1 MAILKSCDIMFD
13 VACGE
18 VAEWSKAGAWRASE
32 PRGSVG
38 SNPSFSA
45 INHALILETEEKNG
59 IHAVRQKRTAPLV
72 LQTGVPFIERRGNIY
87 YFRWVIPQT
96 ERFLWNKSEIRLSLK
111 TPYLKLARKRGEYL
125 RAGLIFLPMNLT
137 PEEKDER
144 VKLLHEEALLLTDKY
159 NPSWDDSVESVAL
172 ARDHSLHLTPDEETE
187 KEAIN
192 EVYGDTKQH
201 NNFWELFEG
210 KRRII
215 PVASEKSPET
225 EFSQREIDLM
235 VELLIANDWAFLE
248 KKLLASDHRTVEGYN
263 LGISME
269 VEDLTL
275 YLLVRKKN
283 FRNILKARAFTDL
296 YNVRKLIP
304 HTNRHFPP
312 IAQKFVSGALANCD
326 RALMELNGVLPP
338 ESVQIAYRPEQPV
351 VPPAVSVNNTT
362 PLPTV
367 GPDYEDPEI
376 ATLVQ
381 EIIAEKT
388 TSKARK
394 EVRWTEKTRGEF
406 ESKFKFILRY
416 FGQGR
421 KVSEITKENL
431 TELMDIF
438 NTRLSARQGQ
448 KMEDLD
454 PHELLRGKIPVGKIA
469 NATVEKWTT
478 ALNMILKR
486 GHDFYP
492 GALKVP
498 YSIVKKEV
506 VLPDKGQKIVR
517 LTYSPDDLQKLFGQ
531 NFVADSLKGGKAIGT
546 PAYFLFG
553 ALTGARAEE
562 LGQLCRGDIFTADG
576 ILCLRIDEN
585 AEMGT
590 RVKNKASK
598 RTIPV
603 PEPLVRIMQFLMIEK
618 EETDNIWGFTKG
630 RGTKASFSRNAAR
643 WWNTYVKERLGEDAA
658 QTFPN
663 GQTGVKVFHS
673 FRHTIA
679 SVGKSIGIEKGYTS
693 EILGHEPSDATK
705 NTTTHYESKFSPSEL
720 APKMK
725 SIYDALEVDWKTVAD
740 KVLAEMVKR
749 RNISGKN

>member
-1 MAILKSCDIMFD
+1 
-13 VACGE
+13 
-18 VAEWSKAGAWRASE
+18 
-32 PRGSVG
+32 
-38 SNPSFSA
+38 
-45 INHALILETEEKNG
+45 
-59 IHAVRQKRTAPLV
+59 VRQKRTAPLV

-87 YFRWVIPQT
+87 YFRWVIPKT

-215 PVASEKSPET
+215 PVTSEKSPEAD
-225 EFSQREIDLM
+225 FSQREIDLM

-248 KKLLASDHRTVEGYN
+248 KKLLASDHRIVEGYN

-304 HTNRHFPP
+304 HTNRHFPS

-326 RALMELNGVLPP
+326 RALRELNGILPP
-338 ESVQIAYRPEQPV
+338 ESVQIAYRSEHPV

-406 ESKFKFILRY
+406 ESKFHFILRY
-416 FGQGR
+416 FGEGR
-421 KVSEITKENL
+421 KVSEITRDDLSK
-431 TELMDIF
+431 LMDIF
-438 NTRLSARQGQ
+438 NTRLSARQGK

-454 PHELLRGKIPVGKIA
+454 PHELLRKKRPKEQIA
-469 NATVEKWTT
+469 NSTVEKWTT

-486 GHDFYP
+486 AHDFYP
-492 GALKVP
+492 RALKVP

-506 VLPDKGQKIVR
+506 VLPDKEQKFVR
-517 LTYSPDDLQKLFGQ
+517 LTYSPDDLQKLFDST
-531 NFVADSLKGGKAIGT
+531 FVTDSLKGGKAIGT

-749 RNISGKN
+749 RNIS

>member
-1 MAILKSCDIMFD
+1 
-13 VACGE
+13 
-18 VAEWSKAGAWRASE
+18 
-32 PRGSVG
+32 
-38 SNPSFSA
+38 
-45 INHALILETEEKNG
+45 
-59 IHAVRQKRTAPLV
+59 
-72 LQTGVPFIERRGNIY
+72 
-87 YFRWVIPQT
+87 
-96 ERFLWNKSEIRLSLK
+96 
-111 TPYLKLARKRGEYL
+111 
-125 RAGLIFLPMNLT
+125 MNLT

-215 PVASEKSPET
+215 PVTSEKSPET

-248 KKLLASDHRTVEGYN
+248 KKLLASDHRIVEGYN

-304 HTNRHFPP
+304 HTNRHFPS

-326 RALMELNGVLPP
+326 RALRELNGILPP
-338 ESVQIAYRPEQPV
+338 ESVQIAYRSEHPV

-421 KVSEITKENL
+421 KVSEITKEHL

-454 PHELLRGKIPVGKIA
+454 PNVLLRGKIPEEKIS

-492 GALKVP
+492 RALKVP

-506 VLPDKGQKIVR
+506 VLPDKEQKFVR
-517 LTYSPDDLQKLFGQ
+517 LTYSPDDLQKLFDST
-531 NFVADSLKGGKAIGT
+531 FVTDSLKGGKAIGT

-679 SVGKSIGIEKGYTS
+679 SVGKTIGIEKCYTS

-749 RNISGKN
+749 RNIS

>member
-1 MAILKSCDIMFD
+1 
-13 VACGE
+13 
-18 VAEWSKAGAWRASE
+18 
-32 PRGSVG
+32 VG

-87 YFRWVIPQT
+87 YFRWVIPKT

-215 PVASEKSPET
+215 PVTSEKSPET

-248 KKLLASDHRTVEGYN
+248 KKLLASDHRIVEGYN

-326 RALMELNGVLPP
+326 RALRELNGILPP
-338 ESVQIAYRPEQPV
+338 ESVQIAYRSEHPV

-406 ESKFKFILRY
+406 ESKFHFILRY
-416 FGQGR
+416 FGEGR
-421 KVSEITKENL
+421 KVSEITRDDLSK
-431 TELMDIF
+431 LMDIF
-438 NTRLSARQGQ
+438 NTRLSARQGK

-454 PHELLRGKIPVGKIA
+454 PNVLLRGKIPEEKIS

-486 GHDFYP
+486 AHDFYP
-492 GALKVP
+492 RALKVP

-506 VLPDKGQKIVR
+506 VLPDKEQKFVR
-517 LTYSPDDLQKLFGQ
+517 LTYSPDDLQKLFDST
-531 NFVADSLKGGKAIGT
+531 FVTDSLKGGKAIGT

-749 RNISGKN
+749 RNIS

>member
-1 MAILKSCDIMFD
+1 M
-13 VACGE
+13 
-18 VAEWSKAGAWRASE
+18 
-32 PRGSVG
+32 
-38 SNPSFSA
+38 
-45 INHALILETEEKNG
+45 
-59 IHAVRQKRTAPLV
+59 RQKRTAPLV

-87 YFRWVIPQT
+87 YFRWVIPKT

-215 PVASEKSPET
+215 PVTSEKSPEAD
-225 EFSQREIDLM
+225 FSQREIDLM

-248 KKLLASDHRTVEGYN
+248 KKLLASDHRIVEGYN

-304 HTNRHFPP
+304 HTNRHFPS

-326 RALMELNGVLPP
+326 RALRELNGILPP
-338 ESVQIAYRPEQPV
+338 ESVQIAYRSEHPV

-406 ESKFKFILRY
+406 ESKFHFILRY
-416 FGQGR
+416 FGEGR
-421 KVSEITKENL
+421 KVSEITRDDLSK
-431 TELMDIF
+431 LMDIF
-438 NTRLSARQGQ
+438 NTRLSARQGK

-454 PHELLRGKIPVGKIA
+454 PHELLRKKRPKEQIA
-469 NATVEKWTT
+469 NSTVEKWTT

-486 GHDFYP
+486 AHDFYP
-492 GALKVP
+492 RALKVP

-506 VLPDKGQKIVR
+506 VLPDKEQKFVR
-517 LTYSPDDLQKLFGQ
+517 LTYSPDDLQKLFDST
-531 NFVADSLKGGKAIGT
+531 FVTDSLKGGKAIGT

-749 RNISGKN
+749 RNIS

>member
-1 MAILKSCDIMFD
+1 MAILKSCDIMFA

-215 PVASEKSPET
+215 PVTSEKSPET

-304 HTNRHFPP
+304 HTNRHFPS

-351 VPPAVSVNNTT
+351 VLPAVPAIT
-362 PLPTV
+362 PPLSAE
-367 GPDYEDPEI
+367 GPDYDDPEI
-376 ATLVQ
+376 TTLVQ

-421 KVSEITKENL
+421 KVSEITKEHL

-486 GHDFYP
+486 AHDFYP

-506 VLPDKGQKIVR
+506 VLPDKEQKIVR

-562 LGQLCRGDIFTADG
+562 LGQVCRDDIITVDD
-576 ILCLRIDEN
+576 ILCLQIDGD
-585 AEMGT
+585 AELGT

-603 PEPLVRIMQFLMIEK
+603 PEPLVRIMQFLMANK
-618 EETDNIWGFTKG
+618 KKKDNIWGFAKSQG
-630 RGTKASFSRNAAR
+630 KKASFSRNAAR
-643 WWNTYVKERLGEDAA
+643 WWNTYVRKKLGEDAA
-658 QTFPN
+658 QTFQN

-679 SVGKSIGIEKGYTS
+679 SAGKSIGIEKVYTS
-693 EILGHEPSDATK
+693 EILGHDPSDGMK
-705 NTTTHYESKFSPSEL
+705 NTTTHYESKFAPSEL
-720 APKMK
+720 APKLK
-725 SIYDALEVDWKTVAD
+725 AINDALEVDWKTVAD

>member
-1 MAILKSCDIMFD
+1 
-13 VACGE
+13 
-18 VAEWSKAGAWRASE
+18 
-32 PRGSVG
+32 
-38 SNPSFSA
+38 
-45 INHALILETEEKNG
+45 
-59 IHAVRQKRTAPLV
+59 VRQKRTAPLV

-215 PVASEKSPET
+215 PVTSEKSPET

-248 KKLLASDHRTVEGYN
+248 KKLLASDHRIVEGYN

-304 HTNRHFPP
+304 HTNRHFPS

-326 RALMELNGVLPP
+326 RALRELNGILPP
-338 ESVQIAYRPEQPV
+338 ESVQIAYRSEHPV

-406 ESKFKFILRY
+406 ESKFHFILRY
-416 FGQGR
+416 FGEGR
-421 KVSEITKENL
+421 KVSEITRDDLSK
-431 TELMDIF
+431 LMDIF
-438 NTRLSARQGQ
+438 NTRLSARQGK

-454 PHELLRGKIPVGKIA
+454 PNVLLRGKIPEEKIS

-486 GHDFYP
+486 AHDFYP
-492 GALKVP
+492 RALKVP

-506 VLPDKGQKIVR
+506 VLPDKEQKFVR
-517 LTYSPDDLQKLFGQ
+517 LTYSPDDLQKLFDST
-531 NFVADSLKGGKAIGT
+531 FVTDSLKGGKAIGT

-679 SVGKSIGIEKGYTS
+679 SVGKTIGIEKCYTS

-749 RNISGKN
+749 RNIS

>member
-1 MAILKSCDIMFD
+1 M
-13 VACGE
+13 
-18 VAEWSKAGAWRASE
+18 
-32 PRGSVG
+32 
-38 SNPSFSA
+38 
-45 INHALILETEEKNG
+45 
-59 IHAVRQKRTAPLV
+59 RQKRTAPLV

-215 PVASEKSPET
+215 PVTSEKSPET

-248 KKLLASDHRTVEGYN
+248 KKLLASDHRIVEGYN

-304 HTNRHFPP
+304 HTNRHFPS

-326 RALMELNGVLPP
+326 RALRELNGILPP
-338 ESVQIAYRPEQPV
+338 ESVQIAYRSEHPV

-406 ESKFKFILRY
+406 ESKFHFILRY
-416 FGQGR
+416 FGEGR
-421 KVSEITKENL
+421 KVSEITRDDLSK
-431 TELMDIF
+431 LMDIF
-438 NTRLSARQGQ
+438 NTRLSARQGK

-454 PHELLRGKIPVGKIA
+454 PNVLLRGKIPEEKIS

-486 GHDFYP
+486 AHDFYP
-492 GALKVP
+492 RALKVP

-506 VLPDKGQKIVR
+506 VLPDKEQKFVR
-517 LTYSPDDLQKLFGQ
+517 LTYSPDDLQKLFDST
-531 NFVADSLKGGKAIGT
+531 FVTDSLKGGKAIGT

-618 EETDNIWGFTKG
+618 EETDNIWGFTKSQG
-630 RGTKASFSRNAAR
+630 KKASFSRNAAR
-643 WWNTYVKERLGEDAA
+643 WWNTYVRKKLGEGAV

-749 RNISGKN
+749 RNIS

>member
-1 MAILKSCDIMFD
+1 MD
-13 VACGE
+13 
-18 VAEWSKAGAWRASE
+18 
-32 PRGSVG
+32 
-38 SNPSFSA
+38 
-45 INHALILETEEKNG
+45 
-59 IHAVRQKRTAPLV
+59 
-72 LQTGVPFIERRGNIY
+72 
-87 YFRWVIPQT
+87 
-96 ERFLWNKSEIRLSLK
+96 
-111 TPYLKLARKRGEYL
+111 
-125 RAGLIFLPMNLT
+125 LT
-137 PEEKDER
+137 PEERAQRAKW
-144 VKLLHEEALLLTDKY
+144 LHEEALLLTDKY

-215 PVASEKSPET
+215 PVTSEKSPET

-283 FRNILKARAFTDL
+283 FRNILKVRAFTDL
-296 YNVRKLIP
+296 FNVRKLIP

-338 ESVQIAYRPEQPV
+338 ESVQIAYRSEHPV

-362 PLPTV
+362 PRPTA

-438 NTRLSARQGQ
+438 NTRLSARQVQ

-506 VLPDKGQKIVR
+506 VLPDKEQKIVR

-562 LGQLCRGDIFTADG
+562 LGQVCRDDIITVDD
-576 ILCLRIDEN
+576 ILCLQIDGD
-585 AEMGT
+585 AELGT

-603 PEPLVRIMQFLMIEK
+603 PESLVRIMQFLMANK
-618 EETDNIWGFTKG
+618 KKKDNIWGFAKSQG
-630 RGTKASFSRNAAR
+630 KKASFSRNAAR
-643 WWNTYVKERLGEDAA
+643 WWNTYVRKKLGEGAV
-658 QTFPN
+658 QTFQN

-679 SVGKSIGIEKGYTS
+679 SVGKSIGIEKVYTS
-693 EILGHEPSDATK
+693 EILGHDPSDGMK
-705 NTTTHYESKFSPSEL
+705 NTTTHYESKFAPSEL
-720 APKMK
+720 APKLK
-725 SIYDALEVDWKTVAD
+725 AINDALEVDWEAVAD
-740 KVLAEMVKR
+740 KILAEMVKR
-749 RNISGKN
+749 RNIS

>member
-1 MAILKSCDIMFD
+1 
-13 VACGE
+13 
-18 VAEWSKAGAWRASE
+18 
-32 PRGSVG
+32 
-38 SNPSFSA
+38 
-45 INHALILETEEKNG
+45 
-59 IHAVRQKRTAPLV
+59 
-72 LQTGVPFIERRGNIY
+72 
-87 YFRWVIPQT
+87 
-96 ERFLWNKSEIRLSLK
+96 
-111 TPYLKLARKRGEYL
+111 
-125 RAGLIFLPMNLT
+125 
-137 PEEKDER
+137 
-144 VKLLHEEALLLTDKY
+144 
-159 NPSWDDSVESVAL
+159 
-172 ARDHSLHLTPDEETE
+172 
-187 KEAIN
+187 
-192 EVYGDTKQH
+192 
-201 NNFWELFEG
+201 
-210 KRRII
+210 
-215 PVASEKSPET
+215 
-225 EFSQREIDLM
+225 
-235 VELLIANDWAFLE
+235 
-248 KKLLASDHRTVEGYN
+248 
-263 LGISME
+263 ME

-304 HTNRHFPP
+304 HTNRHFPS

-326 RALMELNGVLPP
+326 RALRELNGILPP
-338 ESVQIAYRPEQPV
+338 ESVQIAYRSEHPV

-367 GPDYEDPEI
+367 GPDYDDPEI

-406 ESKFKFILRY
+406 ESKFHFILRY
-416 FGQGR
+416 FGEGR
-421 KVSEITKENL
+421 KVSEITRDDLSK
-431 TELMDIF
+431 LMDIF
-438 NTRLSARQGQ
+438 NTRLSARQGK

-454 PHELLRGKIPVGKIA
+454 PHELLRKKRPKEQIA
-469 NATVEKWTT
+469 NSTVEKWTT

-486 GHDFYP
+486 AHDFYP
-492 GALKVP
+492 RALKVP

-506 VLPDKGQKIVR
+506 VLPDKEQKFVR
-517 LTYSPDDLQKLFGQ
+517 LTYSPDDLQKLFDST
-531 NFVADSLKGGKAIGT
+531 FVTDSLKGGKAIGT

-603 PEPLVRIMQFLMIEK
+603 PEPLVRIMQFLMIGK

-749 RNISGKN
+749 RNIS